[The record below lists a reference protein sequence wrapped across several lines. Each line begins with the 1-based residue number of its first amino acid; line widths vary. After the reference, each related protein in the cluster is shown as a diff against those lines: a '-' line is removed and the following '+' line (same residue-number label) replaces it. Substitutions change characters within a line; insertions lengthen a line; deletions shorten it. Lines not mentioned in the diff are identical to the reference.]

1 MNGNAICTHN
11 DVITHGDI
19 TMDVPS
25 NIITY
30 CDITKGIPGNII
42 THCDVIMGHPSH
54 WLISTGL
61 IDLHLENT
69 YMYIT

>member
-1 MNGNAICTHN
+1 
-11 DVITHGDI
+11 
-19 TMDVPS
+19 MDVPS

-30 CDITKGIPGNII
+30 CE
-42 THCDVIMGHPSH
+42 VIMGDPSH

-61 IDLHLENT
+61 VDLHLEYT